1 MMNEAF
7 AECRVLPAIN
17 ETFPQFSARPPIL
30 EHQQHQHL
38 PPATSL
44 QPPLVPLPQTI
55 SHQQR
60 QITPV
65 NNLIISPLDL
75 SLRAGVNIVPIT
87 PPSTPSPP
95 RKRSRFMT
103 EEQQH
108 FLWRPHVM
116 GTTTPQTQ
124 EGTSTTNNPTRSPKR
139 GMATAE
145 SHNYFTSTYTRG
157 REELPS
163 FTMQDDNEGYE
174 TLTQQT
180 FAERNNANTLPGT
193 GDGEAG
199 NTFAEISKS
208 QRSVM
213 IRMDEYRQQPQQ
225 LPSMPTIYVD
235 DETIVL
241 TEDEDDD
248 EDNDNNREEDEVNNV
263 AEEVKENDDD
273 EEIDEE
279 NETLVSSQELNEDV
293 ETNEVQ
299 HNHSHATLSSP
310 NSSHHSS
317 SEPRYSQRN
326 QTNGTEEDE
335 DEEYVDILSNDDD
348 DINPLSNK
356 AITMLRLQSQAEL
369 EQELAK
375 SGQVLT
381 RNKLV
386 YENEELHNRAV
397 DGLAKLFD
405 RDFQKERNS
414 NNDSSANNA
423 KTYIDLTNCTKPTT
437 ENPYA
442 TVTHM
447 DAAAAT
453 QDKQEIMIT
462 PNHVPN
468 SNSSHIRPPYKTHKT
483 ERKRMKLRKH
493 MSLDEETI
501 SPVSGTIIRKLRD
514 DEELVVRKGD
524 IDPAFNVVEVTE
536 EAKAILASIDNKI
549 GAYLCQ
555 LCRTLYDD
563 AFKLAQHRCPRI
575 VHIEYKC
582 SECEKVFNCPANL
595 ASHRRWHKPKS
606 ELLANSQ
613 AKKRQHAER
622 LPSSVRHS
630 PDKNLNDDGIDGIYP
645 CNQCGKTF
653 RRQAYLKKHQTS
665 HQMLE
670 NLKSLDIFKH
680 SATNSGNLHHPPVG
694 SHLNAALHPPS
705 RLPNTP
711 LYPPMIPPRPY
722 TATRFGTFPFGAPFD
737 HRRFYT
743 LGEFYLS
750 QQLERSSAFQYV
762 QANHLR
768 NLSNVAAG
776 NFGNRPTPLVPL
788 PVK

>member
-1 MMNEAF
+1 MMNEAYT
-7 AECRVLPAIN
+7 ECRVLPAIN
-17 ETFPQFSARPPIL
+17 ETFPQFSARP
-30 EHQQHQHL
+30 
-38 PPATSL
+38 A
-44 QPPLVPLPQTI
+44 
-55 SHQQR
+55 
-60 QITPV
+60 
-65 NNLIISPLDL
+65 NLIISPLDL

-103 EEQQH
+103 EEQQQH

-116 GTTTPQTQ
+116 GTTIPQTQ
-124 EGTSTTNNPTRSPKR
+124 GDRHSSTTTATINTPLRRSPNR
-139 GMATAE
+139 VMVTE
-145 SHNYFTSTYTRG
+145 SQNFVASAYAR
-157 REELPS
+157 REELPL
-163 FTMQDDNEGYE
+163 FTMQDNEGYE
-174 TLTQQT
+174 TLRQQQQQM
-180 FAERNNANTLPGT
+180 FGERNNANTQLQQGSRS
-193 GDGEAG
+193 GEDGS
-199 NTFAEISKS
+199 NFPEIPKS

-213 IRMDEYRQQPQQ
+213 KMDEYRRQPHQ
-225 LPSMPTIYVD
+225 LPGMPTIYVD

-241 TEDEDDD
+241 TEDEDEGGAD
-248 EDNDNNREEDEVNNV
+248 DEVNN
-263 AEEVKENDDD
+263 EVNENDVSEED

-279 NETLVSSQELNEDV
+279 NETLVSSQELNEDMELN
-293 ETNEVQ
+293 ETH
-299 HNHSHATLSSP
+299 HNNHHHHNISSP
-310 NSSHHSS
+310 HSSSHNSS
-317 SEPRYSQRN
+317 SEPTSRYS
-326 QTNGTEEDE
+326 NGEKRQDENANEEEADE
-335 DEEYVDILSNDDD
+335 EEYVDILSNDDD
-348 DINPLSNK
+348 DINPLSSK
-356 AITMLRLQSQAEL
+356 AITMLRLQSQNEI

-375 SGQVLT
+375 DGQVLT

-405 RDFQKERNS
+405 RDFNKGNS
-414 NNDSSANNA
+414 NNECDSGGGNNNNV
-423 KTYIDLTNCTKPTT
+423 KTYIDLTNCTKPCE
-437 ENPYA
+437 ENPYTA
-442 TVTHM
+442 RT
-447 DAAAAT
+447 DT
-453 QDKQEIMIT
+453 QDKQDTIMIT
-462 PNHVPN
+462 
-468 SNSSHIRPPYKTHKT
+468 SNSSVPNNVNPQLDSPPTHIRPPSYKTHKT

-613 AKKRQHAER
+613 AKKRQHSER
-622 LPSSVRHS
+622 LPTSVRHS
-630 PDKNLNDDGIDGIYP
+630 PDKNINDDGVDGIFP

-653 RRQAYLKKHQTS
+653 RRQAYLKKHQAS

-670 NLKSLDIFKH
+670 NLKSLDIFKNS
-680 SATNSGNLHHPPVG
+680 SANSANLHPPVG
-694 SHLNAALHPPS
+694 THLNAALHTPS
-705 RLPNTP
+705 RIPNTP
-711 LYPPMIPPRPY
+711 IYPPMIPPRPY
-722 TATRFGTFPFGAPFD
+722 PTTRFGAFPFGAPFD